1 MIKLILISII
11 AFLGSIAGVILAR
24 IAKEEIEP
32 GKKYLNILQRV
43 LLFILF
49 MGFLYNIKLSIYS
62 VLAFAIGFIVSALIK
77 YKYFYLGIASTLSLI
92 AYSQL
97 TIFVNSII
105 FLYGLPYGSLLKN
118 NKKIIIN
125 AILYF
130 IPLSLLLIRPQLV
143 PIEHYIFAFAAGS
156 LFHK

>member
-11 AFLGSIAGVILAR
+11 AFLGSVAGIILAR

-49 MGFLYNIKLSIYS
+49 IGFLYNTKLSIYS
-62 VLAFAIGFIVSALIK
+62 VLAFAIGFIVSTLIK

-92 AYSQL
+92 AHSQL

-105 FLYGLPYGSLLKN
+105 FLYGLPYGSLLKD